1 MLLLAPCGVF
11 AAGLPSVT
19 ATPAAGGG
27 TQYSLNVQVLLLM
40 TLLTVLP
47 ALLLSMTAFTRI
59 VVVLGLLRQA
69 LGTNQPPSNQI
80 LVGLAMLLSFFVMS
94 PVMQKVY
101 EEGPKPYMDGTLRL
115 GPALAARLRPLR
127 GLMQTGSDE
136 GREGGGV

>member
-1 MLLLAPCGVF
+1 MQRMKPRMRIVRCSCRLPIFCVSSAHAQGCVRHAMFRFVSRILFAMLLLAPCGVF

-47 ALLLSMTAFTRI
+47 ALFLSMTAFTRI

-69 LGTNQPPSNQI
+69 LGTNQTPSRS
-80 LVGLAMLLSFFVMS
+80 A
-94 PVMQKVY
+94 
-101 EEGPKPYMDGTLRL
+101 E
-115 GPALAARLRPLR
+115 
-127 GLMQTGSDE
+127 
-136 GREGGGV
+136 

>member
-1 MLLLAPCGVF
+1 MFRFVSRILFAMLLLAPCGVF

-69 LGTNQPPSNQI
+69 LGTTQTPSNQI

-94 PVMQKVY
+94 PVLQTVY
-101 EEGPKPYMDGTLRL
+101 DESADRKSTRL
-115 GPALAARLRPLR
+115 
-127 GLMQTGSDE
+127 TSSH
-136 GREGGGV
+136 

>member
-1 MLLLAPCGVF
+1 MFRFVSRILFAMLLLAPCGVF

-69 LGTNQPPSNQI
+69 LGTNQTPRSEEHTSE
-80 LVGLAMLLSFFVMS
+80 LKSLMRLSYAVFS
-94 PVMQKVY
+94 LEK
-101 EEGPKPYMDGTLRL
+101 KK
-115 GPALAARLRPLR
+115 
-127 GLMQTGSDE
+127 
-136 GREGGGV
+136 